1 MDREEEDSEVD
12 RDVNSDDEFLI
23 TDSEDEGTNEE
34 EEMTCVIRK
43 TSMWYVWNVLRQRRC
58 GVRLPDPWAHFR
70 RKDLD
75 RERESDRTFSSNI
88 PKQQALSKV

>member
-43 TSMWYVWNVLRQRRC
+43 TSM
-58 GVRLPDPWAHFR
+58 
-70 RKDLD
+70 
-75 RERESDRTFSSNI
+75 
-88 PKQQALSKV
+88 